1 MNSDIVQKELNLI
14 EADKKLAYLAM
25 EAEKEAYANRL
36 RRGLGDEIRK
46 GLSQGNKP
54 IPIKMPVRYRLKK
67 FFKRL
72 FGVFGDPKI
81 DDMTNM
87 IYNVANG
94 ESEE

>member
-14 EADKKLAYLAM
+14 EADKKLALIAM

-46 GLSQGNKP
+46 GLVKANKP
-54 IPIKMPVRYRLKK
+54 VPIKIPMKYRMNK

-72 FGVFGDPKI
+72 FGIFKNPDINTEGTV
-81 DDMTNM
+81 
-87 IYNVANG
+87 
-94 ESEE
+94 